1 MGIVIRQS
9 LRNTIL
15 SYLGIIIGYFN
26 VLWLFP
32 AVLNVEEIGL
42 LRTILDISIL
52 LAPFAQIGLSQSLMK
67 FMPSFEHKEGNFL
80 VFMLGTSIASCTV
93 VLLIIFL
100 FRDHFYSLFDQNS
113 PQVTQYLLLILSLI
127 LIMVVHGILE
137 AFCRSKLDTVII
149 TFVRDVF
156 FRILTG
162 GVIFLY
168 FMDVTNLETALRNLQ
183 IVYASG
189 VLVLSFRILLKHS
202 IKINWNSVLPDKK
215 LRSQIFEYS
224 FFILLGSGG
233 AIIVGKIDHIMLAS
247 MVGLDATGIYSIA
260 FFIAV
265 VIEIPKRSIIQI
277 VIPLISKAFNHNDT
291 ATISDIYTKTS
302 INQLIMGLFIFIGIW
317 ANIDNIYL
325 LIPNRQVF
333 EAGKLVV
340 LIIGISR
347 LIDMGAGVNG
357 EIIVYSKYYRF
368 NIIAVASL
376 AMLTIA
382 TNYLLI
388 PLYGLNGAAM
398 ASAISIFLFNLVK
411 YVYIYSKLHIQP
423 FTFKTILVIVIG
435 FLVWYLSKWMPV
447 QANFLLD
454 ILLRSAFIT
463 LVYFGLVWRLKVSP
477 DLNLTLESFV
487 DKFRKKE

>member
-1 MGIVIRQS
+1 
-9 LRNTIL
+9 
-15 SYLGIIIGYFN
+15 
-26 VLWLFP
+26 
-32 AVLNVEEIGL
+32 
-42 LRTILDISIL
+42 
-52 LAPFAQIGLSQSLMK
+52 
-67 FMPSFEHKEGNFL
+67 
-80 VFMLGTSIASCTV
+80 
-93 VLLIIFL
+93 
-100 FRDHFYSLFDQNS
+100 
-113 PQVTQYLLLILSLI
+113 
-127 LIMVVHGILE
+127 
-137 AFCRSKLDTVII
+137 
-149 TFVRDVF
+149 
-156 FRILTG
+156 
-162 GVIFLY
+162 
-168 FMDVTNLETALRNLQ
+168 
-183 IVYASG
+183 
-189 VLVLSFRILLKHS
+189 
-202 IKINWNSVLPDKK
+202 
-215 LRSQIFEYS
+215 
-224 FFILLGSGG
+224 
-233 AIIVGKIDHIMLAS
+233 MLAS